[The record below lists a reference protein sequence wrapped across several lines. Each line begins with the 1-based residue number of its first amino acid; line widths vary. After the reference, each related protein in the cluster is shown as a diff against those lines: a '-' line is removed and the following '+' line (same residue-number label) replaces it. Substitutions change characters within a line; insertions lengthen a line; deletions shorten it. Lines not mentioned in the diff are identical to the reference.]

1 MEKNTHK
8 KVTLVLTAGLL
19 ATNRPIPMVQADGFE
34 RDKYLI
40 YGIVLMRFMRLPILG
55 KIP

>member
-19 ATNRPIPMVQADGFE
+19 ATNRLIPMVQADGFE
-34 RDKYLI
+34 KVSI
-40 YGIVLMRFMRLPILG
+40 
-55 KIP
+55 